1 MRLQALGWYL
11 LLSISIA
18 VPGVLLNIY
27 PHWPISLTGWLIVI
41 FAGPPMLL
49 ILELVGETIFSN
61 KISRRISDKKF
72 SAARIAFGLIV
83 VLIYLGLLYG
93 GWGLLGDFL
102 RPHFS

>member
-27 PHWPISLTGWLIVI
+27 PHWPISRTGWRIVI
-41 FAGPPMLL
+41 FAGAPMLL
-49 ILELVGETIFSN
+49 ILELVGGTIFSN

-72 SAARIAFGLIV
+72 SATRIAFGLIV

-93 GWGLLGDFL
+93 GGRWFGG
-102 RPHFS
+102 SAT